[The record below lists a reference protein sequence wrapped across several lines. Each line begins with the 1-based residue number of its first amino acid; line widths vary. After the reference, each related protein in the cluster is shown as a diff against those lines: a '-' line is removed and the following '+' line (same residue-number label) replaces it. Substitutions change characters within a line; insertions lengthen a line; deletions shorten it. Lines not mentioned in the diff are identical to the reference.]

1 MALPWISWRQVML
14 GQILVN
20 CPAHQSSPTKS
31 TRGSRSLPEGDVGGE
46 PERGSHDANAGAG
59 ADSLPDP
66 RTSPP
71 QEPGLPAIP
80 GISLLTSRRRSAA
93 APIGHAPPPQAGG
106 PFADPVGG

>member
-1 MALPWISWRQVML
+1 VANPSEDPMTPTQA
-14 GQILVN
+14 
-20 CPAHQSSPTKS
+20 PAQTAYL
-31 TRGSRSLPEGDVGGE
+31 TRS
-46 PERGSHDANAGAG
+46 
-59 ADSLPDP
+59 
-66 RTSPP
+66 TSPP